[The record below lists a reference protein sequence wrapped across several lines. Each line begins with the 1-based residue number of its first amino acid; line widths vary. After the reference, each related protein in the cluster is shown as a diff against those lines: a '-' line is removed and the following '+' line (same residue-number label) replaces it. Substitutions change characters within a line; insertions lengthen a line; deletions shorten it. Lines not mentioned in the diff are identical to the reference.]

1 MAIQTQVLTKVIRKK
16 EAVFGTLPG
25 ATGAREFRKVSDSI
39 ALKKNKI
46 QSAAIQTN
54 AQRPMARHGGRTVD
68 GNIGVELALGLIDSE
83 LASIV
88 RRDWTAV
95 TPLAGLTVVATAA
108 AGDEAGYFT
117 RSAGSFIADGLALG
131 MLVKFSGFT
140 AGGASNND
148 KLLTV
153 IGLTPTKLS
162 VAESVAAAASG
173 SGIGIT
179 VPGKITYIP
188 ETGHTNDSYTIEK
201 WYSAVAESYRFTG
214 QRVAS
219 INIGLAAD
227 DKVSAEI
234 AYMGQDRKK
243 DVTQYF
249 TNPAAPG
256 GGDMLVTPSGL
267 AIINGKASKVC
278 TNFSCDINGNASV
291 GKVVGSNVTPD
302 VFMDMIDVT
311 GQISVYY
318 ENGEM
323 DDYFDQEQA
332 ISLINRLDDGIGGA
346 FVIAMPYVK
355 VFGGGESGDKEI
367 IRQYDYSAGPNAAGA
382 GAGKSTILLQDTT
395 LS

>member
-1 MAIQTQVLTKVIRKK
+1 MPIQTQVLTKVIRKK
-16 EAVFGTLPG
+16 EAVFGTLAG

-54 AQRPMARHGGRTVD
+54 AQRPIARHGGRTVD

-83 LASIV
+83 LASVV
-88 RRDWTAV
+88 RRDWTVVA
-95 TPLAGLTVVATAA
+95 PLTNLTVTASAA
-108 AGDEAGYFT
+108 APHFVRA
-117 RSAGSFIADGLALG
+117 AGSWITDGLALG

-140 AGGASNND
+140 AGAAANNG
-148 KLLTV
+148 KLYTIIALTATEITV
-153 IGLTPTKLS
+153 GET
-162 VAESVAAAASG
+162 VVAAASAAA
-173 SGIGIT
+173 IGLT

-201 WYSAVAESYRFTG
+201 WYSAVGESYRFTG

-243 DVTQYF
+243 DVAQYF

-267 AIINGKASKVC
+267 AIINGKATKVC
-278 TNFSCDINGNASV
+278 TNFSLDINGNASV
-291 GKVVGSNVTPD
+291 GKVVGANVTPD
-302 VFMDMIDVT
+302 VFMDMIDVS

-367 IRQYDYSAGPNAAGA
+367 IRQYDYTAGPNAAGA
-382 GAGKSTILLQDTT
+382 GAGRSTILMQDTT
-395 LS
+395 LV

>member
-16 EAVFGTLPG
+16 EGPTAYGVLPG
-25 ATGAREFRKVSDSI
+25 PTGAREFRKVSDGI

-46 QSAAIQTN
+46 QSAAVQTN

-68 GNIGVELALGLIDSE
+68 GSIGVELALGLIDLE
-83 LASIV
+83 LAAVV

-95 TPLAGLTVVATAA
+95 TPLAGLTVTASA
-108 AGDEAGYFT
+108 ASPNFA
-117 RSAGSFIADGLALG
+117 RAAGSFITDGLAMG

-140 AGGASNND
+140 AGAAANNG
-148 KLLTV
+148 KLYTIIRLTATE
-153 IGLTPTKLS
+153 LD
-162 VAESVAAAASG
+162 VAEVVAPASSSAA
-173 SGIGIT
+173 IGVT

-188 ETGHTNDSYTIEK
+188 ETGHTNDSFTVEK
-201 WYSAVAESYRFTG
+201 WYSAVAESYRMKG
-214 QRVAS
+214 LRVGS
-219 INIGLAAD
+219 IGIGLAAD
-227 DKVSAEI
+227 DKVSADI
-234 AYMGQDRKK
+234 AYMGQDREKA
-243 DVTQYF
+243 TAAYF

-267 AIINGKASKVC
+267 AVINGKATKVC
-278 TNFSCDINGNASV
+278 TNFSLDINGNASV

-323 DDYFDQEQA
+323 DDYFDQETA

-346 FVIAMPYVK
+346 FVAAMPYVK
-355 VFGGGESGDKEI
+355 IFGGGESGDKEI
-367 IRQYDYSAGPNAAGA
+367 IRQYDFVAGPNTAGT

-395 LS
+395 LV

>member
-16 EAVFGTLPG
+16 ETTFGTLAG
-25 ATGAREFRKVSDSI
+25 ASGAREFRKVSDSI

-68 GNIGVELALGLIDSE
+68 GSIGVELALGLIDLE

-95 TPLAGLTVVATAA
+95 TPLTGLTIVASAT
-108 AGDEAGYFT
+108 GPHFV
-117 RSAGSFIADGLALG
+117 RSAGSWLTDGLALG
-131 MLVKFSGFT
+131 MLVKFTGFT
-140 AGGASNND
+140 GGATGNNG
-148 KLLTV
+148 KLFTIVALTA
-153 IGLTPTKLS
+153 LEMT
-162 VAESVAAAASG
+162 VAETVAAASSTG
-173 SGIGIT
+173 SIGLT

-219 INIGLAAD
+219 IGIGLAAD
-227 DKVSAEI
+227 DKVSADI
-234 AYMGQDRKK
+234 AYMGQDRQKTG
-243 DVTQYF
+243 VAYF
-249 TNPAAPG
+249 TSPAAPG
-256 GGDMLVTPSGL
+256 GGDMLVTPSGI
-267 AIINGKASKVC
+267 AVINGTATKVC

-318 ENGEM
+318 ESGVM
-323 DDYFDQEQA
+323 DDYFDQETA

-367 IRQYDYSAGPNAAGA
+367 IRQYDYVAGPNAAGT

-395 LS
+395 LV

>member
-16 EAVFGTLPG
+16 EAIFGTLPG
-25 ATGAREFRKVSDSI
+25 AAGAREFRKVSDSI

-46 QSAAIQTN
+46 QSGATQTN

-68 GNIGVELALGLIDSE
+68 GSIGVELALGLIDSE
-83 LASIV
+83 LAAIV

-95 TPLAGLTVVATAA
+95 TPLTGLTVTASA
-108 AGDEAGYFT
+108 SGPNFV
-117 RSAGSFIADGLALG
+117 RSAGSWLTDGLALG
-131 MLVKFSGFT
+131 MLVKFTGFT
-140 AGGASNND
+140 GGATSNNN
-148 KLLTV
+148 KLYTITALTALEMTV
-153 IGLTPTKLS
+153 AETVAVAASTGSIGL
-162 VAESVAAAASG
+162 
-173 SGIGIT
+173 T

-188 ETGHTNDSYTIEK
+188 ESGHTNDSFTIEK

-219 INIGLAAD
+219 IGIGLAAD
-227 DKVSAEI
+227 DKVSADI
-234 AYMGQDRKK
+234 AYMGQDRQKAG
-243 DVTQYF
+243 VAYF
-249 TNPAAPG
+249 TAPAAPG

-267 AIINGKASKVC
+267 AVINGAATKVC
-278 TNFSCDINGNASV
+278 TNFSVDINGNASV
-291 GKVVGSNVTPD
+291 GKVVGANVTPD

-318 ENGEM
+318 ENGVM
-323 DDYFDQEQA
+323 DDYFDQETA
-332 ISLINRLDDGIGGA
+332 ITLINRLDDGIGGA

-367 IRQYDYSAGPNAAGA
+367 IRQYDYVAGPNAAGT

-395 LS
+395 L

>member
-16 EAVFGTLPG
+16 ESVFGTLAG
-25 ATGAREFRKVSDSI
+25 ASGAREFRKVSDSI
-39 ALKKNKI
+39 VLKKNKI

-68 GNIGVELALGLIDSE
+68 GSIGVELALGLIDLE

-88 RRDWTAV
+88 RRDWSAV
-95 TPLAGLTVVATAA
+95 TPLTGLTVTASA
-108 AGDEAGYFT
+108 SGPHFV
-117 RSAGSFIADGLALG
+117 RSGGSWITDGLAIG
-131 MLVKFSGFT
+131 MLVKFTGFT
-140 AGGASNND
+140 AGAVANNG
-148 KLLTV
+148 KLYTIIALTA
-153 IGLTPTKLS
+153 LNMT
-162 VAESVAAAASG
+162 VAETVVAAASAG
-173 SGIGIT
+173 SIGLT

-201 WYSAVAESYRFTG
+201 FYAAVSESYRFTG

-219 INIGLAAD
+219 VKLGLNAD
-227 DKVSAEI
+227 DKVSADI
-234 AYMGQDRKK
+234 AYMGQDRTK

-249 TNPAAPG
+249 TSPAAPG

-267 AIINGKASKVC
+267 AVINGVATKVC
-278 TNFSCDINGNASV
+278 TTFSLDINGNASV

-318 ENGEM
+318 ENGTM
-323 DDYFDQEQA
+323 DDYFDQELA

-346 FVIAMPYVK
+346 FVMAMPVVK
-355 VFGGGESGDKEI
+355 VFGGSESGNKEI
-367 IRQYDYSAGPNAAGA
+367 IRQYDFVAGPNAAGT

-395 LS
+395 L

>member
-1 MAIQTQVLTKVIRKK
+1 MPIQTQVLTKVIRKK
-16 EAVFGTLPG
+16 EAVFGTLAG

-83 LASIV
+83 LASVV

-95 TPLAGLTVVATAA
+95 GPLTNLTVTASAA
-108 AGDEAGYFT
+108 APHFVRA
-117 RSAGSFIADGLALG
+117 AGSWVTDGLALG

-140 AGGASNND
+140 AGAAANNG
-148 KLLTV
+148 KLYTIIALTATE
-153 IGLTPTKLS
+153 IT
-162 VAESVAAAASG
+162 VAETVVAAASAAA
-173 SGIGIT
+173 IGLT

-201 WYSAVAESYRFTG
+201 WYSAVGESYRFTG

-243 DVTQYF
+243 DVAQYF

-267 AIINGKASKVC
+267 AIINGKATKVC
-278 TNFSCDINGNASV
+278 TNFSLDINGNASV
-291 GKVVGSNVTPD
+291 GKVVGANVTPD
-302 VFMDMIDVT
+302 VFMDMIDVS

-367 IRQYDYSAGPNAAGA
+367 IRQYDYTAGPNAAGT

-395 LS
+395 LV

>member
-1 MAIQTQVLTKVIRKK
+1 MTIQTQVLTKVIRKK

-25 ATGAREFRKVSDSI
+25 ATGAREFRKVSDNI

-68 GNIGVELALGLIDSE
+68 GSIGVELALGLIDLE
-83 LASIV
+83 LAAVV

-95 TPLAGLTVVATAA
+95 TPLTGLTVTATVSAPH
-108 AGDEAGYFT
+108 FV
-117 RSAGSFIADGLALG
+117 RSAGSWLTDGLALG
-131 MLVKFSGFT
+131 MVVKFSGFT
-140 AGGASNND
+140 AGAAANNG
-148 KLLTV
+148 KLYTIIALTATE
-153 IGLTPTKLS
+153 IT
-162 VAESVAAAASG
+162 VAETVVAAASAAA
-173 SGIGIT
+173 IGLT

-188 ETGHTNDSYTIEK
+188 ETGHTNDSFTIEK
-201 WYSAVAESYRFTG
+201 MYLAAVESYRFTG

-219 INIGLAAD
+219 IGIGLAAD
-227 DKVSAEI
+227 DKVSADI

-249 TNPAAPG
+249 TSPAAPG

-267 AIINGKASKVC
+267 AIINGVATKVC
-278 TNFSCDINGNASV
+278 TNFSLDINGNASV

-318 ENGEM
+318 ENGVM
-323 DDYFDQEQA
+323 DDYFDQETA

-346 FVIAMPYVK
+346 FVMAMPYVK

-367 IRQYDYSAGPNAAGA
+367 IRQYDYVAGPNTAGT

-395 LS
+395 LT

>member
-1 MAIQTQVLTKVIRKK
+1 MTIQTQVLTKVIRKK
-16 EAVFGTLPG
+16 ETAFGTLPG
-25 ATGAREFRKVSDSI
+25 AAGAREFRKVSDSI

-88 RRDWTAV
+88 RRDWTVV
-95 TPLAGLTVVATAA
+95 TPLAGLTITATATA
-108 AGDEAGYFT
+108 PHFV

-131 MLVKFSGFT
+131 MLFKPSGFT
-140 AGGASNND
+140 AGGAANNG
-148 KLLTV
+148 KLFTIIALTATE
-153 IGLTPTKLS
+153 IT
-162 VAESVAAAASG
+162 VAETVVAAASA

-201 WYSAVAESYRFTG
+201 WYSAVAESYRFVG

-219 INIGLAAD
+219 VNISLAAD

-323 DDYFDQEQA
+323 DDYFDQEQS

-367 IRQYDYSAGPNAAGA
+367 IRQYDYTAAPNAAGT

-395 LS
+395 LV

>member
-16 EAVFGTLPG
+16 ETTFGTLAG

-39 ALKKNKI
+39 ALKKSKI
-46 QSAAIQTN
+46 ESASIQTN

-83 LASIV
+83 LASVV
-88 RRDWTAV
+88 RRDWTVV
-95 TPLAGLTVVATAA
+95 TPLTGLTVTASAA
-108 AGDEAGYFT
+108 APHFV
-117 RSAGSFIADGLALG
+117 RSAGSWITDGLALG

-140 AGGASNND
+140 AGAASNNG
-148 KLLTV
+148 KLYTIIALTAT
-153 IGLTPTKLS
+153 GMT
-162 VAESVAAAASG
+162 VAESVVAAASAA
-173 SGIGIT
+173 SIGLT

-201 WYSAVAESYRFTG
+201 WYSAVGESYRFTG

-243 DVTQYF
+243 DVAQYF
-249 TNPAAPG
+249 TSPAAPG

-267 AIINGKASKVC
+267 AVINGVATKVC

-318 ENGEM
+318 ENGVM
-323 DDYFDQEQA
+323 DDYFDQEQT
-332 ISLINRLDDGIGGA
+332 ISLINRLDEGIGGA

-367 IRQYDYSAGPNAAGA
+367 IRQYDYTAGPNAAGT
-382 GAGKSTILLQDTT
+382 GAGRSTILLQDTT
-395 LS
+395 LV

>member
-1 MAIQTQVLTKVIRKK
+1 MPIQTQVLTKVIRKK
-16 EAVFGTLPG
+16 EAVFGTLAG

-83 LASIV
+83 LASVV

-95 TPLAGLTVVATAA
+95 APLTGLTVTAA
-108 AGDEAGYFT
+108 AAAPHFV
-117 RSAGSFIADGLALG
+117 RSAGSWIADGLALG

-140 AGGASNND
+140 AGAAANNG
-148 KLLTV
+148 KLYTIIALTATE
-153 IGLTPTKLS
+153 IT
-162 VAESVAAAASG
+162 VAETVAAAASAAA
-173 SGIGIT
+173 IGLT

-201 WYSAVAESYRFTG
+201 WYSAVGESYRFTG

-219 INIGLAAD
+219 VNIGLAAD

-243 DVTQYF
+243 DVAQYF

-267 AIINGKASKVC
+267 AIINGKATKVC
-278 TNFSCDINGNASV
+278 TNFSLDINGNASV
-291 GKVVGSNVTPD
+291 GKVVGANVTPD
-302 VFMDMIDVT
+302 VFMDMIDVS

-367 IRQYDYSAGPNAAGA
+367 IRQYDYTAGPNAAGN
-382 GAGKSTILLQDTT
+382 GAGRSTILLQDTT
-395 LS
+395 LV

>member
-1 MAIQTQVLTKVIRKK
+1 MTIQTQVLTKVIRKK
-16 EAVFGTLPG
+16 ETTYGTLAG

-39 ALKKNKI
+39 VLKKNKI

-68 GNIGVELALGLIDSE
+68 GNIGVELALGLIDLE

-95 TPLAGLTVVATAA
+95 TPLTGLTVTASAT
-108 AGDEAGYFT
+108 GPHFV
-117 RSAGSFIADGLALG
+117 RSTGSWLTDGLAVG
-131 MLVKFSGFT
+131 MLVKFTGFT
-140 AGGASNND
+140 AGAAPNNG
-148 KLLTV
+148 KLYTIIALTA
-153 IGLTPTKLS
+153 LNMT
-162 VAESVAAAASG
+162 VAETVVAAASTG
-173 SGIGIT
+173 SIGLT

-201 WYSAVAESYRFTG
+201 FYSAVSESYRFTG

-219 INIGLAAD
+219 VKLGLNAD
-227 DKVSAEI
+227 DKVSADI
-234 AYMGQDRKK
+234 AYMGQDRVK

-249 TNPAAPG
+249 TSPAAPG

-267 AIINGKASKVC
+267 AVINGIATKVC
-278 TNFSCDINGNASV
+278 TTFSLDINGNASV

-318 ENGEM
+318 ENGTM
-323 DDYFDQEQA
+323 DDYFDQELA

-346 FVIAMPYVK
+346 FVMAMPVVK
-355 VFGGGESGDKEI
+355 VFGGSESGSKEI
-367 IRQYDYSAGPNAAGA
+367 IRQYDFVAGPNAAGT

-395 LS
+395 L

>member
-16 EAVFGTLPG
+16 ESIFATLPG
-25 ATGAREFRKVSDSI
+25 ASGAREFRKVSDNI

-46 QSAAIQTN
+46 ESAAIQTN

-68 GNIGVELALGLIDSE
+68 GTIGVELALGLIDSE

-95 TPLAGLTVVATAA
+95 SPLVGIEIDASATAPN
-108 AGDEAGYFT
+108 FT
-117 RSAGSFIADGLALG
+117 RVAGSWLEDGLALG
-131 MLVKFSGFT
+131 MLVKFTGFT
-140 AGGASNND
+140 AGAASNNG
-148 KLLTV
+148 KLYTIIALTDDEM
-153 IGLTPTKLS
+153 S
-162 VAESVAAAASG
+162 VAEPVIAEVDATVG
-173 SGIGIT
+173 VT

-188 ETGHTNDSYTIEK
+188 ESGHTNDSYTIEK
-201 WYSAVAESYRFTG
+201 WYSAVAESYRFIG

-219 INIGLAAD
+219 IGIGLAAD
-227 DKVSAEI
+227 DKVSADI
-234 AYMGQDRKK
+234 AYMGQDRQK

-249 TNPAAPG
+249 TSPAAPG

-267 AIINGKASKVC
+267 AIINGTATKVC
-278 TNFSCDINGNASV
+278 TNFSLDINGNASV
-291 GKVVGSNVTPD
+291 GKVIGSNVTPD

-318 ENGEM
+318 ENGDM
-323 DDYFDQEQA
+323 DDYFDQETA

-367 IRQYDYSAGPNAAGA
+367 IRQYDYVAGPNAAGT

-395 LS
+395 LV

>member
-16 EAVFGTLPG
+16 ESVFGTLPG

-54 AQRPMARHGGRTVD
+54 AQRPMARHGGRSVD

-83 LASIV
+83 LASVV
-88 RRDWTAV
+88 RRDWTVVA
-95 TPLAGLTVVATAA
+95 PLTGLTVTAA
-108 AGDEAGYFT
+108 AAAPHFV
-117 RSAGSFIADGLALG
+117 RSAGSWIADSLALG
-131 MLVKFSGFT
+131 MLIKFSGFT
-140 AGGASNND
+140 AGAASNNG
-148 KLLTV
+148 KLYTIIALTATE
-153 IGLTPTKLS
+153 IT
-162 VAESVAAAASG
+162 VAEAVVAAANAAA
-173 SGIGIT
+173 IGLT

-201 WYSAVAESYRFTG
+201 WYSAVGESYRFTG

-219 INIGLAAD
+219 VNIGLAAD

-243 DVTQYF
+243 DVAQYF

-267 AIINGKASKVC
+267 AIINGKATKVC
-278 TNFSCDINGNASV
+278 TNFTCDINGNASV

-367 IRQYDYSAGPNAAGA
+367 IRQYDYTAGPNAAGA
-382 GAGKSTILLQDTT
+382 GAGRSTILMQDTT
-395 LS
+395 LV

>member
-16 EAVFGTLPG
+16 ETAFGVLP
-25 ATGAREFRKVSDSI
+25 AAAGAREFRKVSDSI

-83 LASIV
+83 LASVV

-95 TPLAGLTVVATAA
+95 APLAGLTVTAA
-108 AGDEAGYFT
+108 AAAPHFV
-117 RSAGSFIADGLALG
+117 RSAGSWVADGLALG

-140 AGGASNND
+140 AGAASNNG
-148 KLLTV
+148 KLYTIIALTATD
-153 IGLTPTKLS
+153 IT
-162 VAESVAAAASG
+162 VAETVAAAASAAA
-173 SGIGIT
+173 IGLT

-188 ETGHTNDSYTIEK
+188 EAGHTNDSYTIEK
-201 WYSAVAESYRFTG
+201 WYSAVGESYRFTG

-219 INIGLAAD
+219 VNIGLAAD

-234 AYMGQDRKK
+234 AYMGQDRQKA
-243 DVTQYF
+243 TAQYF

-267 AIINGKASKVC
+267 AIINGKATKVC
-278 TNFSCDINGNASV
+278 TNFTCDINGNASV

-367 IRQYDYSAGPNAAGA
+367 IRQYDYTAGPNAAGT
-382 GAGKSTILLQDTT
+382 GAGRSTILLQDTT
-395 LS
+395 LV

>member
-16 EAVFGTLPG
+16 ETAFGVLP
-25 ATGAREFRKVSDSI
+25 AAAGAREFRKVSDSI

-83 LASIV
+83 LASVV

-95 TPLAGLTVVATAA
+95 APLTGLTVTANVGA
-108 AGDEAGYFT
+108 PNFV
-117 RSAGSFIADGLALG
+117 RSAGSWITDGLALG
-131 MLVKFSGFT
+131 MLVKFTGFT
-140 AGGASNND
+140 AGAAANNG
-148 KLLTV
+148 KLYTV
-153 IGLTPTKLS
+153 IALTATEIT
-162 VAESVAAAASG
+162 VAESVVAATNAAA
-173 SGIGIT
+173 IGLA

-188 ETGHTNDSYTIEK
+188 ETGHTNDSYAIEK
-201 WYSAVAESYRFTG
+201 WYSAVSESYRFTG

-243 DVTQYF
+243 EVTQYF

-267 AIINGKASKVC
+267 AIINGKATKVC
-278 TNFSCDINGNASV
+278 TNFSLDINGNASV
-291 GKVVGSNVTPD
+291 GKVVGANVTPD
-302 VFMDMIDVT
+302 VFMDMIDVS

-332 ISLINRLDDGIGGA
+332 ISLVNRLDDGIGGA

-367 IRQYDYSAGPNAAGA
+367 IRQYDYTAGPNAAGS

-395 LS
+395 LV

>member
-16 EAVFGTLPG
+16 EGPSAYGVLPG
-25 ATGAREFRKVSDSI
+25 AAGAREFRKVSDSI

-83 LASIV
+83 LASVV

-95 TPLAGLTVVATAA
+95 APLAGLTVTAA
-108 AGDEAGYFT
+108 AAAPHFV
-117 RSAGSFIADGLALG
+117 RAAGSWITDGLALG
-131 MLVKFSGFT
+131 MLIKFTGFT
-140 AGGASNND
+140 AGAVANNG
-148 KLLTV
+148 KLYTIIALTATE
-153 IGLTPTKLS
+153 IT
-162 VAESVAAAASG
+162 VAESVVAAANAAA
-173 SGIGIT
+173 IGVTI
-179 VPGKITYIP
+179 PGKITYIP

-201 WYSAVAESYRFTG
+201 WYSAVGESYRFTG

-219 INIGLAAD
+219 VNIGLAAD

-234 AYMGQDRKK
+234 AYMGQDRQKA
-243 DVTQYF
+243 TAAYF

-267 AIINGKASKVC
+267 AIINGKATKVC
-278 TNFSCDINGNASV
+278 TNFSLDINGNASV
-291 GKVVGSNVTPD
+291 GKVVGANVTPD
-302 VFMDMIDVT
+302 VFMDMIDVS

-332 ISLINRLDDGIGGA
+332 ITLINRLDDGIGGA

-367 IRQYDYSAGPNAAGA
+367 IRQYDYTAGPNASGT
-382 GAGKSTILLQDTT
+382 GIGKSTIMLQDTS
-395 LS
+395 L

>member
-16 EAVFGTLPG
+16 ESAFGVLPG

-83 LASIV
+83 LASVV

-95 TPLAGLTVVATAA
+95 APLAGVDVLASDAA
-108 AGDEAGYFT
+108 PHFT
-117 RSAGSFIADGLALG
+117 RDDGSWIADGLAMG

-140 AGGASNND
+140 GGAEANND
-148 KLLTV
+148 VLFTI
-153 IGLTPTKLS
+153 IGLTDEEMT
-162 VAESVAAAASG
+162 VAEPVVDAASATVG
-173 SGIGIT
+173 VT

-201 WYSAVAESYRFTG
+201 WYGAVSESLRFTG

-234 AYMGQDRKK
+234 AYMGKDRQK
-243 DVTQYF
+243 DVTQYY
-249 TNPAAPG
+249 TNPAQPG

-267 AIINGKASKVC
+267 AVINGKATKVC

-323 DDYFDQEQA
+323 DDYFDQETA

-355 VFGGGESGDKEI
+355 VFGGSESGDKEI
-367 IRQYDYSAGPNAAGA
+367 IRQYDYTAAPKAGGT

>member
-1 MAIQTQVLTKVIRKK
+1 MTIQTQVLTKVIRKK
-16 EAVFGTLPG
+16 EGAFGVLPG

-95 TPLAGLTVVATAA
+95 APLVGLTVTAA
-108 AGDEAGYFT
+108 AAAPHFT

-131 MLVKFSGFT
+131 MLFKPSGFT
-140 AGGASNND
+140 AGGSANND
-148 KLLTV
+148 KLFTIIALTATE
-153 IGLTPTKLS
+153 IT
-162 VAESVAAAASG
+162 VAEAVAAAAS
-173 SGIGIT
+173 SAGIGIT

-201 WYSAVAESYRFTG
+201 WYTAVTESYRFTG

-243 DVTQYF
+243 ATAAYF

-367 IRQYDYSAGPNAAGA
+367 IRQYDYVAGPNAAGV

-395 LS
+395 LA

>member
-25 ATGAREFRKVSDSI
+25 ASGAREFRKVSDSI

-83 LASIV
+83 LASVV

-95 TPLAGLTVVATAA
+95 APLAGLTVTAA
-108 AGDEAGYFT
+108 AAAPHFV
-117 RSAGSFIADGLALG
+117 RSAGSWLTDGLALG

-140 AGGASNND
+140 AGAAVNNG
-148 KLLTV
+148 KLYTIIALTATE
-153 IGLTPTKLS
+153 IT
-162 VAESVAAAASG
+162 VAEPVVAAANAAA
-173 SGIGIT
+173 IGLT

-219 INIGLAAD
+219 VNIGLAAD

-234 AYMGQDRKK
+234 AYMGQDRQKA
-243 DVTQYF
+243 TAQYF

-267 AIINGKASKVC
+267 AIINGKATKVC
-278 TNFSCDINGNASV
+278 TNFSLDINGNASV
-291 GKVVGSNVTPD
+291 GKVVGANVTPD
-302 VFMDMIDVT
+302 VFMDMIDVS

-323 DDYFDQEQA
+323 DDYFDQEQS

-367 IRQYDYSAGPNAAGA
+367 IRQYDYTAGPNAAGT

-395 LS
+395 LV

>member
-1 MAIQTQVLTKVIRKK
+1 MTIQTQVLTKVIRKK

-25 ATGAREFRKVSDSI
+25 PTGAREFRKVSDSI

-68 GNIGVELALGLIDSE
+68 GSIGVELALGLIDPE
-83 LASIV
+83 LAAVV

-95 TPLAGLTVVATAA
+95 TPLTGLTVTAA
-108 AGDEAGYFT
+108 AVAPNFT
-117 RSAGSFIADGLALG
+117 RSAGSWIADGLALG
-131 MLVKFSGFT
+131 MLVKFTGFT
-140 AGGASNND
+140 AGAASNNG
-148 KLLTV
+148 KLYTIISLTA
-153 IGLTPTKLS
+153 TEMN
-162 VAESVAAAASG
+162 VAETVVAAASSAG
-173 SGIGIT
+173 VGLT

-188 ETGHTNDSYTIEK
+188 ETGHTNDSFMIEK

-219 INIGLAAD
+219 IGIGLAAD
-227 DKVSAEI
+227 DKVSADI
-234 AYMGQDRKK
+234 AYMGQDRQKTG
-243 DVTQYF
+243 VAYY

-267 AIINGKASKVC
+267 AVINGKATKVC
-278 TNFSCDINGNASV
+278 TNFSLDINGNASV

-302 VFMDMIDVT
+302 VFIDMIDVT

-323 DDYFDQEQA
+323 DDYFDQETA
-332 ISLINRLDDGIGGA
+332 ITLINRLDDGIGGA
-346 FVIAMPYVK
+346 MVFAMPYVK

-367 IRQYDYSAGPNAAGA
+367 IRQYDFTAAPNAAGT

>member
-1 MAIQTQVLTKVIRKK
+1 M
-16 EAVFGTLPG
+16 PG
-25 ATGAREFRKVSDSI
+25 AAGAREFRKVSDSI

-83 LASIV
+83 LASVV

-95 TPLAGLTVVATAA
+95 APLNNLTVTASAA
-108 AGDEAGYFT
+108 APHFV
-117 RSAGSFIADGLALG
+117 RSAGSWIADGLALG
-131 MLVKFSGFT
+131 MLVKFTGFT
-140 AGGASNND
+140 AGATSNNG
-148 KLLTV
+148 KLYTIIALTATE
-153 IGLTPTKLS
+153 IT
-162 VAESVAAAASG
+162 VAETVVAAASSAS
-173 SGIGIT
+173 IGLT
-179 VPGKITYIP
+179 VPGKVTFIP
-188 ETGHTNDSYTIEK
+188 ESGHTNDSYTIEK
-201 WYSAVAESYRFTG
+201 WYSAVGESYRFTG

-219 INIGLAAD
+219 VNIGLAAD

-234 AYMGQDRKK
+234 AYMGQDRQKA
-243 DVTQYF
+243 TAAYF

-267 AIINGKASKVC
+267 AIINGKATKVC
-278 TNFSCDINGNASV
+278 TNFTLDINGNASV

-323 DDYFDQEQA
+323 DDYFDQEQS

-367 IRQYDYSAGPNAAGA
+367 IRQYDYTAGPNAAGT
-382 GAGKSTILLQDTT
+382 GAGRSTILLQDTT

>member
-16 EAVFGTLPG
+16 EAVFGALPG
-25 ATGAREFRKVSDSI
+25 ASGAREFRKVSDSI

-83 LASIV
+83 LASVI

-95 TPLAGLTVVATAA
+95 APLAGLTVTAA
-108 AGDEAGYFT
+108 AAAPHFV
-117 RSAGSFIADGLALG
+117 RSAGSWITDGLALG

-140 AGGASNND
+140 AGAAVNNG
-148 KLLTV
+148 KLYTIIALTATE
-153 IGLTPTKLS
+153 IT
-162 VAESVAAAASG
+162 VAESVVAAANAAA
-173 SGIGIT
+173 IGLT

-201 WYSAVAESYRFTG
+201 WYSAVGESYRFTG

-219 INIGLAAD
+219 VNIGLAAD

-234 AYMGQDRKK
+234 AYMGQDRQKAG
-243 DVTQYF
+243 TAYF

-267 AIINGKASKVC
+267 AIINGKATKVC
-278 TNFSCDINGNASV
+278 TNFSLDINGNASV
-291 GKVVGSNVTPD
+291 GKVVGANVTPD
-302 VFMDMIDVT
+302 VFMDMIDVS

-323 DDYFDQEQA
+323 DDYFDQEQS

-367 IRQYDYSAGPNAAGA
+367 IRQYDYTAGPNAAGT

-395 LS
+395 LV